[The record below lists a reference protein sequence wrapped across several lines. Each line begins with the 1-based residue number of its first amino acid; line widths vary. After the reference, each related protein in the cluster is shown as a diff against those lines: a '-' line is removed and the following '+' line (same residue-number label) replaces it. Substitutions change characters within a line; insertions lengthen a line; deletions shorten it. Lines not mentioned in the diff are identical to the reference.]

1 MIHHEKYFSE
11 IRMWIPRLKI
21 RLKTKKVKQSN
32 ELLINCL
39 YRRYFNTWITS
50 VAEDQF
56 EILNQAQHSQAK
68 AKQTNKG

>member
-11 IRMWIPRLKI
+11 IRMWILRLKI

-32 ELLINCL
+32 ELPINCL
-39 YRRYFNTWITS
+39 NRRYFKTWITS
-50 VAEDQF
+50 IEEDQV